1 LDNQVD
7 ELREAAMPL
16 VRSDTTRRVETPNAV
31 MTTYASPTQGGSRQ
45 ALWRVEMAPGA
56 LEPVHVMGDEQIW
69 MVLDGGATVTVDD
82 DRVEVAVG
90 DTVVLEAGR
99 TRRIAADPGRGLT
112 AIVTGRGADVASG
125 PGHEPT
131 VPPWIA

>member
-1 LDNQVD
+1 
-7 ELREAAMPL
+7 MPL
-16 VRSDTTRRVETPNAV
+16 VRSDAARRVETPNAV
-31 MTTYASPTQGGSRQ
+31 MTTYASPTQGGSTQ

-56 LEPVHVMGDEQIW
+56 LGPVHVMDGEQIW
-69 MVLDGGATVTVDD
+69 TVLDGAAAITVDD
-82 DRVEVAVG
+82 ERVDAAVG

-99 TRRIAADPGRGLT
+99 TRRIAADAGRGLT

-125 PGHEPT
+125 PEPT

>member
-1 LDNQVD
+1 
-7 ELREAAMPL
+7 
-16 VRSDTTRRVETPNAV
+16 
-31 MTTYASPTQGGSRQ
+31 MTTYASPSQGGSRQ

-56 LEPVHVMGDEQIW
+56 SGPVHVMDGEQIW
-69 MVLDGGATVTVDD
+69 TVLDGAAVVTVDD
-82 DRVEVAVG
+82 EQVEAAVG

-112 AIVTGRGADVASG
+112 AIVTGPGADVASG
-125 PGHEPT
+125 PGREPT

>member
-1 LDNQVD
+1 
-7 ELREAAMPL
+7 MPL
-16 VRSDTTRRVETPNAV
+16 VRRDATRRVETPNAA
-31 MTTYASPTQGGSRQ
+31 MTTYASPSQGGSRQ

-56 LEPVHVMGDEQIW
+56 SGPVHVMDGEQIW
-69 MVLDGGATVTVDD
+69 TVLDGAAVVTVDD
-82 DRVEVAVG
+82 EQVEAAVG

-112 AIVTGRGADVASG
+112 AIVTGPGADVASG
-125 PGHEPT
+125 PGREPT